1 MKQPEYKREERG
13 KAKKEEEQ
21 EQGEY
26 RSEEAAICLCGDVLM
41 RELTAG
47 MEPALRN
54 RCDDCAAAVKK
65 QGIQERG

>member
-1 MKQPEYKREERG
+1 MRKRKRSRNR
-13 KAKKEEEQ
+13 
-21 EQGEY
+21 GEY
-26 RSEEAAICLCGDVLM
+26 RREEAAICLCGDVLM

-65 QGIQERG
+65 QGIQERGSCNLFMW